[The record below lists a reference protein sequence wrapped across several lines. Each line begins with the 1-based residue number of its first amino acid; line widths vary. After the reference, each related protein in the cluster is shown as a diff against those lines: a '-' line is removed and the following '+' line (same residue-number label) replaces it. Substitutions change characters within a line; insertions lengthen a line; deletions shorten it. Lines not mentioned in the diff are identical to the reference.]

1 LDTDTKDSD
10 TITVLFRMGM
20 SGHWAVKPKGEEFYK
35 HAHLRFHVL
44 DKAVGEQKS
53 AKNSKPKAGKK
64 AGKSAA
70 TAAAPAAAATAE
82 NGNDD
87 GKDDL
92 CLCFIDVRY
101 RLCLGVQGE
110 EKRLLTLIS
119 LPSSRRFG
127 SWQVTEDWGDAKER
141 GPDIV
146 TEHAAFKQLIKSSLD
161 APVFNKAICE
171 VMLDQQ
177 YFNGIGNYLR
187 AEILHRADIHP
198 FARARDVLQTA
209 LTSKKGW

>member
-1 LDTDTKDSD
+1 VS
-10 TITVLFRMGM
+10 
-20 SGHWAVKPKGEEFYK
+20 
-35 HAHLRFHVL
+35 
-44 DKAVGEQKS
+44 EQKT

-70 TAAAPAAAATAE
+70 AAAPAAAAATAE

-101 RLCLGVQGE
+101 RLCLGV
-110 EKRLLTLIS
+110 LTLSS
-119 LPSSRRFG
+119 LLAHSSRRFG

-187 AEILHRADIHP
+187 AEILHRADVHP

-209 LTSKKGW
+209 LTSKKG